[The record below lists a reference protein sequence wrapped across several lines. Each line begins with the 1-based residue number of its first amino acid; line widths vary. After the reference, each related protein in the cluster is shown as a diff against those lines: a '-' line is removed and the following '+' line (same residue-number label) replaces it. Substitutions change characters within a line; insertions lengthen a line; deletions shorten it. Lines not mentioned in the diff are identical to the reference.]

1 VLRGRSLGRDFRWL
15 WAAYATSTVG
25 TWLALDAFPLI
36 AVLVLH
42 STTAQVSFLSAA
54 GLAVGALI
62 AVPLGPWVEFRR
74 KRPVMIGSDLVRL
87 AALMSVPAT
96 YAFGLLTFP
105 QLVVVA
111 IVMAAANIV
120 FTAASGACLKALVR
134 PEDLLAA
141 TSRFETTTWTATVV
155 GPPAGGAAI
164 GMFGPLTTVVA
175 NAISFLLSALG
186 IRAIGGHEPHPPRT
200 SRRFTMSDVID
211 GWRYI
216 LRHPRLR
223 PLFFNTSLVNG
234 LIMATSPLLAV
245 LLLREM
251 GFSPW
256 QYGLAFGIPCIGGL
270 IGSRLAR
277 PLAARFGR
285 HQVMLVS
292 GIARV
297 CWPMGLVLVQP
308 GPAGL
313 LLIIAI
319 EFGLITSMGIFN
331 PLFAAYRLEHTD
343 TGHAAR
349 TLSAWSITSGA
360 TIAVLT
366 FLWGIVATVAG
377 TRAAIGIAGVLILG
391 TAALLPRSEHREHV
405 AG

>member
-1 VLRGRSLGRDFRWL
+1 LGREFRWL
-15 WAAYATSTVG
+15 WAAYATSTAG

-42 STTAQVSFLSAA
+42 STTVQVSFLSAA

-74 KRPVMIGSDLVRL
+74 KRPVMIGSDLIRF
-87 AALMSVPAT
+87 AALMSVPAA
-96 YAFGLLTFP
+96 YALGVLTFP

-111 IVMAAANIV
+111 IIMAAANIV

-134 PEDLLAA
+134 PDDLLTA
-141 TSRFETTTWTATVV
+141 TSRFETTTWTATVI

-164 GMFGPLTTVVA
+164 GMFGPMTTVVA
-175 NAISFLLSALG
+175 NATSFLLSALG
-186 IRAIGGHEPHPPRT
+186 IRAIGGHERQPPSRNA
-200 SRRFTMSDVID
+200 RRFTTSDVVG
-211 GWRYI
+211 GWSYI

-223 PLFFNTSLVNG
+223 PLFVNTSLVNG

-245 LLLREM
+245 LLFREM

-285 HQVMLVS
+285 HQVMRVS
-292 GIARV
+292 GVVRV
-297 CWPMGLVLVQP
+297 CWPVGLSFVQP

-319 EFGLITSMGIFN
+319 ELGLITSMGIFN

-343 TGHAAR
+343 TDHAAR

-366 FLWGIVATVAG
+366 FLWGIVATVTG

-391 TAALLPRSEHREHV
+391 TAVLLPRSEHREHA

>member
-1 VLRGRSLGRDFRWL
+1 
-15 WAAYATSTVG
+15 
-25 TWLALDAFPLI
+25 
-36 AVLVLH
+36 
-42 STTAQVSFLSAA
+42 
-54 GLAVGALI
+54 
-62 AVPLGPWVEFRR
+62 
-74 KRPVMIGSDLVRL
+74 L

-186 IRAIGGHEPHPPRT
+186 IRAIGGHEPQPPRT